1 MNCTLLFLSHSV
13 AKFTIL
19 EKKIPVTPL
28 ANKES
33 CSSNSMWILRQYGS
47 LHWTKG
53 TVLISIPHFWTN
65 WVFTTFTSKPR
76 YLQIGTWMKVQW
88 SACWTTIH
96 NTWWETRESKI
107 FPSSSHIHSVPCITA
122 LSARCQWN
130 HERIVSPPYKY
141 RTSKNNQKWPFYIKN
156 SQKDF
161 RGLFQQLCAAK
172 STWATKNSLIG
183 LISSCSNEL
192 PVLHTNPSGGP

>member
-33 CSSNSMWILRQYGS
+33 CNSNSMWILRQYGS

-76 YLQIGTWMKVQW
+76 YLQTGTWMKVQW

-107 FPSSSHIHSVPCITA
+107 FPSSSHIHSALCITA

-130 HERIVSPPYKY
+130 RERFVSPPYKY
-141 RTSKNNQKWPFYIKN
+141 RTSKNNQKW
-156 SQKDF
+156 
-161 RGLFQQLCAAK
+161 LFSTSKTAK
-172 STWATKNSLIG
+172 KILEVFS
-183 LISSCSNEL
+183 SSC
-192 PVLHTNPSGGP
+192 VQQNPLEPQKTAS